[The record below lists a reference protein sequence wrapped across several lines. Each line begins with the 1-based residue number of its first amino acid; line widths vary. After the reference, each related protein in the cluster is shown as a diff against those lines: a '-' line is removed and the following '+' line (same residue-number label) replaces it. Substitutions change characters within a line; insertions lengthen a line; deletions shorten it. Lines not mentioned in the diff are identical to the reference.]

1 MNNTAV
7 LIWTPV
13 LYFFC
18 SLEHLWPLC
27 TSLAGPGETT
37 GPIYWQAQGRENTI
51 SWQKTS
57 CPEQIPVSTQ
67 THTGMASFPS
77 LCLCSAQEVSSPSAL
92 IRRVCMQ
99 ALVMHVITL
108 CGVFICL
115 QFFPRRRERAR
126 SPASCAVC
134 SEEEHAFLKLNP
146 EHTAALFR
154 SRWLAEDVEG
164 LSWPGDGAGKNK

>member
-7 LIWTPV
+7 LIWTPA
-13 LYFFC
+13 LYFFVFQNTC
-18 SLEHLWPLC
+18 DLC
-27 TSLAGPGETT
+27 VPAQQAWERPQDQYIGRHKAGKTQLAGRKP
-37 GPIYWQAQGRENTI
+37 PALNKSQFLHRH
-51 SWQKTS
+51 
-57 CPEQIPVSTQ
+57 TQ
-67 THTGMASFPS
+67 PHTGMASFPS
-77 LCLCSAQEVSSPSAL
+77 LCLASAQEVSSPSAL

-115 QFFPRRRERAR
+115 RFFPRRRERTR

-146 EHTAALFR
+146 EHTAALFL
-154 SRWLAEDVEG
+154 SR
-164 LSWPGDGAGKNK
+164 

>member
-1 MNNTAV
+1 MT
-7 LIWTPV
+7 LLSSSGHQCCTFLFFRTPV
-13 LYFFC
+13 TFVYQP
-18 SLEHLWPLC
+18 SRPGRDHR
-27 TSLAGPGETT
+27 TNILAGTRPGKT
-37 GPIYWQAQGRENTI
+37 QLAGRKPPALNK
-51 SWQKTS
+51 SQFLHRH
-57 CPEQIPVSTQ
+57 TQ
-67 THTGMASFPS
+67 PHTGMASFPS

-115 QFFPRRRERAR
+115 RFFPRRRERAR

-146 EHTAALFR
+146 EHTALPCSFP
-154 SRWLAEDVEG
+154 D
-164 LSWPGDGAGKNK
+164 D